1 MSPYSTR
8 RVILVNSL
16 ILSCLVAAC
25 GGGGG
30 EDPADLETA
39 QGRRNKAATTTTATT
54 PTTTTST
61 TTNTPSN
68 VLADGSLAWSS
79 PLTWGG
85 TLPTAGAEVVIPA
98 GKVITLDATPPNLA
112 GLRIEGTLRFARSNI
127 NLNAAFIDLTG
138 ALEIGTAA
146 QPFAQKAII
155 TLTGAPQAVND
166 GVSRGLN
173 VRGGRIELYG
183 AVPQPVWTKLS
194 DHAEAGAIALTL
206 KDTVT
211 NWRAGD
217 TIAVAPTD
225 FYGVAATERLTLSGA
240 TGTQL
245 ALSTPLGKFRWGK
258 MQYVT
263 NTGMSLTP
271 DPTFVPPATPSPTE
285 LDQRAA
291 VGNLSRN
298 IVIQGVDDS
307 AWQTTGFGAHM
318 MIMNLASKVT
328 VDGVEFRRAGQAGTV
343 GRYPIHWHL
352 LSYGG
357 DGLLLGDAIGHVVKN
372 SSIWQS
378 AQRCVV
384 IHGTNGVQVLNNICQ
399 DIKGHAFFLEDAVER
414 RNVFDGNL
422 ALMMRA
428 PNSTQSTLVSETP
441 NFKRGPSGF
450 WLTNPDNVVRN
461 NLAADAQG
469 NGFWMAFPRKP
480 QGLSTAVAILPDR
493 LPHGVFNSNTA
504 HSNLKPGL
512 LFDFA
517 PVDAAGNTAENK
529 YIPTGNGAEDSSTN
543 RVRFALKRVVTFKNN
558 DGGYRN
564 RVSAPDY
571 VEWVSADNV
580 GTFFEGAG
588 DRGVI
593 ASGLFVGTSLN
604 SATASPDASR
614 PPVAFATYH
623 STFAMKDNTLVN
635 FPFVPGRSS
644 GAFRADDYYTSA
656 VEVGTKS
663 NTNNRYIAT
672 SHGFRT
678 LPPNMDGQPLNNRN
692 WTYAGALLDAAGAV
706 GPAGNYWVYDNPF
719 LTAGRTCQLVAP
731 AGQNGASCA
740 GSYYGVRGFRTD
752 FDDSRYQFMA
762 AIDTRRVD
770 ANGAEIGAWTVADGR
785 TSTMLGWMRHFAATT
800 NGNYVLRFPG
810 YAAPKR
816 VAMSVSNMLTPGD
829 GFVMAVAF
837 DGTLNAG
844 GNLIAGFNEGDI
856 ATWAATDSRWQFVRK
871 IRQGATLD
879 EVKASAGD
887 VLWQDR
893 ANNLVW
899 VKVRGGL
906 PYPSIWADAPNA
918 ADGFNSETR
927 PHRLAV
933 FSQ

>member
-61 TTNTPSN
+61 TTTTPSN

-183 AVPQPVWTKLS
+183 AVPQPVWTKLN
-194 DHAEAGAIALTL
+194 DHAQAGATALTL

-245 ALSTPLGKFRWGK
+245 ALSTPLAKFRWGK

-263 NTGMSLTP
+263 NMGMSLTP

-285 LDQRAA
+285 LDERAA

-328 VDGVEFRRAGQAGTV
+328 VDGVEFRRVGQAGNLA
-343 GRYPIHWHL
+343 RYPIHWHL

-357 DGLLLGDAIGHVVKN
+357 DGLLLGDAIGHNIKN

-422 ALMMRA
+422 ALMVRP
-428 PNSTQSTLVSETP
+428 PNSTQRVLASETP
-441 NFKRGPSGF
+441 TFKRGPSGF
-450 WLTNPDNVVRN
+450 WLTNPDNIVRN

-480 QGLSTAVAILPDR
+480 QGLSTAVAMLPDR
-493 LPHGVFNSNTA
+493 LPHGVFASNTA
-504 HSNLKPGL
+504 HSNLNPGL

-517 PVDAAGNTAENK
+517 PTDAAGNTAENK
-529 YIPTGNGAEDSSTN
+529 YIPTANGAEDNYSN
-543 RVRFALKRVVTFKNN
+543 RLRFELKGIITFKNN

-588 DRGVI
+588 DSGVI
-593 ASGLFVGTSLN
+593 TRGLFVGTSLN
-604 SATASPDASR
+604 SASRSPDVSR

-623 STFAMKDNTLVN
+623 STFSMKYNTLVN
-635 FPFVPGRSS
+635 FPFVPGVSS
-644 GAFRADDYYTSA
+644 GAFRADDYYTNA
-656 VEVGTKS
+656 VEMGTKN

-672 SHGFRT
+672 AHGFRT
-678 LPPNMDGQPLNNRN
+678 LPPNMDGKTLSNRN
-692 WTYAGALLDAAGAV
+692 WTYAGALLDASGVV
-706 GPAGNYWVYDNPF
+706 GPAGNYWVYDVPF
-719 LTAGRTCQLVAP
+719 LTSGRNCQLVAP
-731 AGQNGASCA
+731 AGQNGASCSGA
-740 GSYYGVRGFRTD
+740 YYGVGGFRTD
-752 FDDSRYQFMA
+752 FDDSQYQFMA
-762 AIDTRRVD
+762 AIDVRRVD
-770 ANGAEIGAWTVADGR
+770 SSGNEIGSWGVANGK
-785 TSTMLGWMRHFAATT
+785 TSTMLGWMRHFAANTA
-800 NGNYVLRFPG
+800 GDYVLKFPDFLV
-810 YAAPKR
+810 PKR
-816 VAMSVSNMLTPGD
+816 VAFGVSNLNLPSD
-829 GFVMAVAF
+829 GFVVAVAF
-837 DGTLNAG
+837 DGALTAG
-844 GNLIAGFNEGDI
+844 ANLIAGHKEGDL
-856 ATWAATDSRWQFVRK
+856 ATWPSTDSRWQYVRK
-871 IRQGATLD
+871 IRPGANLA
-879 EVKASAGD
+879 EVKASTGE

-893 ANNLVW
+893 INNLVW
-899 VKVRGGL
+899 VKVQGGL
-906 PYPSIWADAPNA
+906 PYPTPWVPAGTPSQPV
-918 ADGFNSETR
+918 SEIIKN
-927 PHRLAV
+927 HRLAI
-933 FSQ
+933 FAQ